1 MKSLVFDSGP
11 IISLSVNSLL
21 WIMEKLKGN
30 FKGEFYITDM
40 IKYELVDRPL
50 NTKRFEFEAIQVL
63 DLINK
68 GVLNVVEDEKI
79 KNKGMDLLDLA
90 NHCFT
95 AQNNYINI
103 VHLGDAM
110 SLAAAIVLDADALIV
125 DERTVRL
132 LVENPEKLA
141 KLLKSKLGMKI
152 ETDNKNLSKFS
163 EETKNV
169 KIIRSAELIA
179 VAYELGLLD
188 RYIIKNIPDPR
199 KTLLDAV
206 LWGLKIRGC
215 AVSSKEINKIIKIET
230 RKS

>member
-1 MKSLVFDSGP
+1 MRSLVFDSGP

-21 WIMEKLKGN
+21 WIMEKLKEN
-30 FKGEFYITDM
+30 FKGEFYIANM

-68 GVLNVVEDEKI
+68 GVLNVVENEKI
-79 KNKGMDLLDLA
+79 KNKGMELLDLA

-110 SLAAAIVLDADALIV
+110 SIAATIVLDAEALII

-132 LVENPEKLA
+132 LIENPERLA
-141 KLLKSKLGMKI
+141 KLLKNKLNTKI
-152 ETDNKNLSKFS
+152 EINKEALSKFRK
-163 EETKNV
+163 ETENL
-169 KIIRSAELIA
+169 KIIRSVELIA
-179 VAYELGLLD
+179 VAYELGFLD
-188 RYIIKNIPDPR
+188 KYIIKTIPEPE

-206 LWGLKIRGC
+206 LWGLKVRGC

-230 RKS
+230 RK